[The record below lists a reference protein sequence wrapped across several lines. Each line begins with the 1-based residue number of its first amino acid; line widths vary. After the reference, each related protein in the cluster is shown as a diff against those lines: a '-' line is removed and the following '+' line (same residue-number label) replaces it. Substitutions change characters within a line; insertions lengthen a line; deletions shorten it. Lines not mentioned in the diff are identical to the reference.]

1 MAYKNQTPREK
12 HYRVVR
18 YYPHFGH
25 GQIAEVIGQDL
36 SFDQARKLFDN
47 NKPHFENEDVVIEDQ
62 TKVGFDAEVESAR
75 KEH

>member
-1 MAYKNQTPREK
+1 MEK

-25 GQIAEVIGQDL
+25 GLIAEVLGQNL
-36 SFDQARKLFDN
+36 SFDQARKIFDD
-47 NKPHFENEDVVIEDQ
+47 NKPHFENEDIVIEDQ
-62 TKVGFDAEVESAR
+62 AKVGLEAEIQSVR